1 MLNQRCCRYFD
12 DHVVDTDL
20 EIRIER
26 VDALAHFCGAVHLDL
41 GSEKEVWHWSKRRHQ
56 SLGNHFS
63 NLTGRLVVVSR
74 CCGWCLKTC
83 GLDSSRIRRS
93 SSSGRLRLAD
103 RSLDVSLD
111 NATAWS
117 TALQ

>member
-1 MLNQRCCRYFD
+1 MLNQRRCRHFD

-20 EIRIER
+20 EIRIKR

-41 GSEKEVWHWSKRRHQ
+41 GSEKEVRHWSKRGHQ
-56 SLGNHFS
+56 SPGNRLS
-63 NLTGRLVVVSR
+63 NLTGRLVAISR

-83 GLDSSRIRRS
+83 GLHSSRIRRS
-93 SSSGRLRLAD
+93 SRSRLRLTD

-111 NATAWS
+111 YATAWS
-117 TALQ
+117 TALK